1 MNIKNIYLC
10 LLLAVSLS
18 FSQNISL
25 NKKYK
30 YTEFDKSNTTFLKI
44 IHHQITFTGNPEAEN
59 FDDEST
65 KLSIADSHNEMIA
78 NKGFFQIINS
88 LDAEEG
94 DFFQKSY
101 QFRNEKE
108 MRDIVIK
115 VREPSNEHV
124 YKTFPKTK
132 YLLLT
137 DQMTFNFKDSVL
149 ELSLSFV
156 LNDFIENT
164 TVITGIATAKLPKTK
179 NDFTFNDINS
189 LHEKLIADLYAKIN
203 SNKRNKKYF
212 SASIGFYSA
221 TASFNAELAI
231 TPIPYFSI
239 IGNVGYGI
247 FGKVMWQGGLAYN
260 IIPPGDLNKFRL
272 AVYAT
277 YGRSSIIKA
286 TPNYTSIDGIELVEG
301 ADRLLWDDFYK
312 IYNGVNLGASGGIL
326 FGKNKTHGI
335 QLKMNF
341 IFNQKQKNKDV
352 DLIGS
357 YANADKPKNIPFGAG
372 LYYLVE
378 F

>member
-25 NKKYK
+25 NKKYE

-277 YGRSSIIKA
+277 YGRSTIIRHKPKY
-286 TPNYTSIDGIELVEG
+286 TNYDPAEDNI
-301 ADRLLWDDFYK
+301 LWDTYYK
-312 IYNGVNLGASGGIL
+312 VYNGVNLGASGGIL
-326 FGKNKTHGI
+326 FGEKRTHGI
-335 QLKMNF
+335 QLKINF
-341 IFNQKQKNKDV
+341 IVTSGDYKD
-352 DLIGS
+352 DIKMIGN
-357 YANADKPKNIPFGAG
+357 YANVDVVDKPKNIPFGAG